1 MSTLVMPA
9 VFLFAETG
17 ILFYSVFVYHTRFFS
32 ALSDLVCLLAYSV
45 IFLKQAGIDRQ
56 YSFD

>member
-1 MSTLVMPA
+1 MPA

-32 ALSDLVCLLAYSV
+32 ALSDLVCFLAYSV
-45 IFLKQAGIDRQ
+45 IFFKQAGIDRQ
-56 YSFD
+56 